1 MTQTQSPPLP
11 EGFIPE
17 VGYAMPEDAYDL
29 LDLLESSLLTLS
41 ALATPY
47 NHIDPP
53 ELILSRPATSVCL
66 TELAQLAIRLKREL
80 HRYRL
85 PLPTVH

>member
-1 MTQTQSPPLP
+1 MTQTPLQ
-11 EGFIPE
+11 EGFIP
-17 VGYAMPEDAYDL
+17 VAGYAIPEDAYDD
-29 LDLLESSLLTLS
+29 LDLLESQLLTLA

-66 TELAQLAIRLKREL
+66 TELAQLAMRLKRQM

>member
-1 MTQTQSPPLP
+1 MTQTPLK

-17 VGYAMPEDAYDL
+17 AGYAMPEDAYDI
-29 LDLLESSLLTLS
+29 LDLLESSLLTLA

-53 ELILSRPATSVCL
+53 ELILSRTATSVCL
-66 TELAQLAIRLKREL
+66 TELAQLAIRLKRQM

-85 PLPTVH
+85 PLPVVH

>member
-1 MTQTQSPPLP
+1 MTQTPLA

-17 VGYAMPEDAYDL
+17 AGYAMPEDAYDD
-29 LDLLESSLLTLS
+29 LDLLESQLLTL
-41 ALATPY
+41 ATFATPY

-53 ELILSRPATSVCL
+53 ELILSRTATSVCL
-66 TELAQLAIRLKREL
+66 AELAQLAMRLKRQM

-85 PLPTVH
+85 PLPTIH